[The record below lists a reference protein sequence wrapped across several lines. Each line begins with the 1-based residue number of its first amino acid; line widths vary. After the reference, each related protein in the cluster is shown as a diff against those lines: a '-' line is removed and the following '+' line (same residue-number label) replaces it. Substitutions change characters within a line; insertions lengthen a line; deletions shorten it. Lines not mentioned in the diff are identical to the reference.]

1 MRRLLLCCLLAGNVT
16 AVGRAQSAPVQTLT
30 LSVALREANAR
41 NAEVLT
47 AYHAIDIARGALTQ
61 AAPPPLQI
69 QGAPG
74 ITQDVPQGLGTLQ
87 TFTAGASQ
95 QFSPAIG
102 AQRRAA
108 ASGVSVAQA
117 QFAAVQRD
125 VDQRV
130 VTAYYALA
138 SAQAVVIAA
147 QQSVV
152 NAQQLER
159 SAALRAR
166 VGAVGSFEV
175 LRAQVERRRAQ
186 TDLLRAQ
193 AGAATQRIGLNV
205 LLGRVANAPTNV
217 ELVPTPIGAPN
228 LDALYAKAAAIDPLL
243 AQFRASLDQAIA
255 QARAAQLQRAPSVG
269 LQGGYFF
276 QRAPGSNGTISRG
289 PTASMT
295 LSFPLLDF
303 GTIRGAVLEAQAR
316 EAVAQAQLQGRD
328 AQLHAELAQD
338 VTQIESAQ
346 ARVAFSRVSL
356 SQAQQGL
363 RLAQFGYQ
371 RGALGVLDVLSA
383 RNELAA
389 AQSEVTQASADLG
402 AAVARLQ
409 LVIGVPVS
417 P

>member
-1 MRRLLLCCLLAGNVT
+1 MRRLLLCCLLVGSVT
-16 AVGRAQSAPVQTLT
+16 AMGRAQSASVETLT
-30 LSVALREANAR
+30 LSTALSEANAH
-41 NAEVLT
+41 NAEVLA
-47 AYHAIDIARGALTQ
+47 AYRAIDIARGALTQ

-69 QGAPG
+69 QTAPG

-95 QFSPAIG
+95 QFSPALG

-108 ASGVSVAQA
+108 ASGVGVAQS

-130 VTAYYALA
+130 VTAYYGLA
-138 SAQAVVIAA
+138 SAQAVVVSAR
-147 QQSVV
+147 QSVA
-152 NAQQLER
+152 NAQELER

-175 LRAQVERRRAQ
+175 LRAQVELRRAQ

-205 LLGRVANAPTNV
+205 LLGRIANAPTNV
-217 ELVPTPIGAPN
+217 ELAPTQIGPPDLN
-228 LDALYAKAAAIDPLL
+228 VLYAKAATIDPLL
-243 AQFRASLDQAIA
+243 AQYRASLDQAIA
-255 QARAAQLQRAPSVG
+255 QARAAQLQHAPSIG

-276 QRAPGSNGTISRG
+276 QRAPGSNGVNSRG
-289 PTASMT
+289 PTASVT

-303 GTIRGAVLEAQAR
+303 GTIRGAVREAQAR
-316 EAVAQAQLQGRD
+316 EAVAQAQLQGRA

-346 ARVAFSRVSL
+346 ARLAFSRASL

-389 AQSEVTQASADLG
+389 AQSELTQASADLG